1 MAYQKVTP
9 EVVAQL
15 AKITGPRNVIHA
27 DMEKML
33 PYSHDEIFESGYTSM
48 PEVVVK
54 PRTAAEISRI
64 MQLAV
69 QERIPV
75 TPRGAGSGL
84 SGGAVPIYGGILL
97 SLERMNSIL
106 EIDKENLMVVV
117 EPGVITNELNR
128 SLAAE
133 GLFYAGYPLSLENC
147 FIGGNVAE
155 NAGGA
160 RAIKYGVTG
169 RYVHGLDVVL
179 PSGKIME
186 LGGKRLKDVTGYDLM
201 KLLIGSEG
209 TLGIFTRITLRVLP
223 LPQASAVLLA
233 PFPDVASAVK
243 VAPRMMIET
252 GIVPAAI
259 ELIDRR
265 SMELCC
271 RFRNEKVPNMEQAGS
286 YLLIEVDG
294 GPEEVEQNYNTLA
307 DQCLAGGA
315 LDVYVANTPATRDK
329 FWKLRAAIGEA
340 IKAYCGDNA
349 AEDIVVPPSAI
360 PELLAEA
367 ERLSSHYNLESVSFG
382 HLGDGNLHIHLL
394 RKDEG
399 MTAENY
405 WQAIHN
411 MLEKLYTRARQLGG
425 TLSGEHGI
433 GHKRK
438 KYLPFVLGEAEL
450 ELMQGIK
457 AVFDPT
463 AILNPGKITGPDP
476 SP

>member
-1 MAYQKVTP
+1 MTYQKVTP
-9 EVVAQL
+9 ELVAQL
-15 AKITGPRNVIHA
+15 TEIIGSKYVIHD
-27 DMEKML
+27 DMEKMI
-33 PYSHDEIFESGYTSM
+33 PYSHDEIFEAGYTTM

-54 PRTAAEISRI
+54 PRTAKEISLI

-69 QERIPV
+69 QEKVPV

-84 SGGAVPIYGGILL
+84 SGGAVPLYGGILL

-106 EIDKENLMVVV
+106 EIDMGNLMVVV

-169 RYVHGLDVVL
+169 RYVHGLEVVL
-179 PSGKIME
+179 PDGRIME
-186 LGGKRLKDVTGYDLM
+186 LGGKRLKDVTGYDLLQ
-201 KLLIGSEG
+201 LLVGSEG
-209 TLGIFTRITLRVLP
+209 TLGIFTRITLGVLP
-223 LPQASAVLLA
+223 LPPASAVLLA
-233 PFPDVASAVK
+233 PFPDVESAVQA
-243 VAPRMMIET
+243 APRMMIES

-294 GPEEVEQNYNTLA
+294 TTEEVEQNYNTLA
-307 DQCLAGGA
+307 DLCLEGGA
-315 LDVYVANTPATRDK
+315 LDVYVANTPATREK

-340 IKAYCGDNA
+340 LKAYCGENA
-349 AEDIVVPPSAI
+349 AEDIVVPPASI
-360 PELLAEA
+360 PALLAEA
-367 ERLSSHYNLESVSFG
+367 ESLSNQYGLESVCFG

-394 RKDEG
+394 KKDEN
-399 MTAENY
+399 MAPEKFR
-405 WQAIHN
+405 QAIHAV
-411 MLEKLYTRARQLGG
+411 LKELYTRARQLGG

-438 KYLPFVLGEAEL
+438 KYLPYVLGKTEL
-450 ELMQGIK
+450 DLMQGIK
-457 AVFDPT
+457 TVFDPNN
-463 AILNPGKITGPDP
+463 ILNPGKIIGPDP
-476 SP
+476 E